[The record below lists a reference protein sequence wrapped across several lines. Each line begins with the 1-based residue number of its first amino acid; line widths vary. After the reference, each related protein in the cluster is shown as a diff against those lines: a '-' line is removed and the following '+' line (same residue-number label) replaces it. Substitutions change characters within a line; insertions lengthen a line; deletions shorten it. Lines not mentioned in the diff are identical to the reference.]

1 MATEW
6 LYINWTITENHIDTV
21 TVAIINKTDTADT
34 TINYTEY
41 QEKTEEYNTSLPD
54 GTYQFNVS
62 INDSAG
68 NIGTTEL
75 RNVTIDTTI
84 PTIAFDAQTPSNN
97 SYLATEWLY
106 INWTITENNIDTITV
121 SIINR
126 TDTTNQAINTTEYT
140 ILNEE
145 YNISLPG
152 GAYQYNITINDTAG
166 NTGESSL
173 QNITIDTTNPTINFD
188 TQTPDNNTVS
198 TDATLYFNWTITEDH
213 IDTITVAVVNN
224 TDVINH
230 TEYQGTV
237 PLDYNTTIT
246 GGEGAYHYNVS
257 VNDTAGNTAT
267 TTLRTYRLDTASP
280 TISFDSQ
287 TPENNSYLAT
297 EWLYIN
303 WTITEANIDTIT
315 VTVINRTGTANQAIN
330 TTEYTTLIE
339 EYNLS
344 LVDGTYQYNISVND
358 SVGNLGVT
366 GLRNVTIDTIAPT
379 IAFES
384 QTPSN
389 GTTNN
394 DYFLYFNWTINEN
407 NIDTITV
414 AVTNTTDVINHT
426 EYTGTLT
433 LEYNTSLPGGDGT
446 YTYNVSINDSA
457 GSSSTETLRTYIL
470 DTSSPTIT
478 FASQAPANNS
488 YTATEWLYINWTIN
502 ENNIDTISV
511 AIINKTDT
519 ANGETINYTEYR
531 VLTEEYNTSLPQGTY
546 QYNITINDTN
556 GNIATTELRNTT
568 LDTTNP
574 TISFDTQTQDDNS
587 YHSSPTLYINWTIT
601 ENNIDTITYS
611 IYNTTNL
618 YNCTEL
624 RGELIQEA
632 NLTTPDDTYTYNVS
646 INDTAGT

>member
-574 TISFDTQTQDDNS
+574 TISFDTQTKDDNS
-587 YHSSPTLYINWTIT
+587 YH
-601 ENNIDTITYS
+601 
-611 IYNTTNL
+611 
-618 YNCTEL
+618 
-624 RGELIQEA
+624 
-632 NLTTPDDTYTYNVS
+632 
-646 INDTAGT
+646 